1 MAALGA
7 RDIRAMQRRRD
18 GLRAVGRR
26 RGQVLAARP
35 LIRGRRRSATGLLG
49 VLLALACA
57 VLSVAPASAAGW
69 TSAHRV
75 SVRNNSALSSLH
87 ELAAAGNTLHL
98 VHARTG
104 PGKADDSVVYQR
116 STDGGGSWTKE
127 SALWTSGPTY
137 NGVIPN
143 LAVAARGDVVAAVF
157 RVRGAHGSA
166 LYARISRN
174 AGKTFA
180 PRLLIASVRSPRGLG
195 VPAVAIGDANTIVIA
210 WTDRASGHVRV
221 RRSTN
226 GGDSFR
232 DATTVASSDM
242 SIDCSNPK
250 VVDGL
255 VGLAAAGSTVYVA
268 WSDASGGAC
277 IASRVRIRT
286 SHDNGRTWGK
296 PHLVTGTSSFGWP
309 ELAALYDRL
318 LVTLQRPDGSLL
330 LARST
335 DSGKTFQQQI
345 LQGQRQARARRRGRG
360 PAGWRQG
367 LAGGPRPRLPR
378 QHRGLVAAA
387 LPGQHR

>member
-1 MAALGA
+1 M
-7 RDIRAMQRRRD
+7 
-18 GLRAVGRR
+18 
-26 RGQVLAARP
+26 
-35 LIRGRRRSATGLLG
+35 
-49 VLLALACA
+49 
-57 VLSVAPASAAGW
+57 LSVVPATAAGW

-75 SVRNNSALSSLH
+75 SVRNDSALSSLH

-104 PGKADDSVVYQR
+104 PGKSDDRVVYQR
-116 STDGGGSWTKE
+116 SSDGGGSWTKE

-157 RVRGAHGSA
+157 RVRGAHGAA
-166 LYARISRN
+166 LYARVSHN

-180 PRLLIASVRSPRGLG
+180 PRSLIVSVSGPRGLG

-226 GGDSFR
+226 GGSSFGG
-232 DATTVASSDM
+232 ATTVASSDL
-242 SIDCSNPK
+242 SIDCSNPN

-296 PHLVTGTSSFGWP
+296 PHLVTGSSSFGWP

-335 DSGKTFQQQI
+335 DSGKTFRQQI
-345 LQGQRQARARRRGRG
+345 FKASGKRELGAADVALLDGGKAWLVVPDLAYQGDTVASSRLRFRVSTDSGRTWQPGTTIVTETDKLRQA
-360 PAGWRQG
+360 PN
-367 LAGGPRPRLPR
+367 
-378 QHRGLVAAA
+378 VAAWHGKPVVVFQSGPVSGSRSDIWSMRA
-387 LPGQHR
+387 H